1 MTVSLLRSENCRKL
15 GREALKS
22 RTCSIPV
29 RINPKPSWN
38 DEHLAIIKKMLK
50 NVTILLRAD
59 LQGWLN
65 GLRRGGETWRKAA
78 LKGIGYLV
86 FIVALS
92 VLGNSLFTHLRLT
105 EAEPTLLLGVING
118 FMLFGIIVVAKELM
132 ESSLK
137 SLYEAPD
144 TALLHAAPIQPVAIF
159 GYKFIH
165 LTITRFLSI
174 FCFLGPPW
182 VAFGLIFGLPWHFY
196 VVLFPVCLCL
206 LVMIASY
213 VTISVM
219 LIARFFS
226 SGWLLA
232 TLKVLGTAIG
242 VTVGF
247 LLSLTL
253 FFEFEPIHI
262 KQLLL
267 NWASERTADTAA
279 SWYPHEWIGKLLL
292 SWVTESTIGVRL
304 RWALG
309 GFGGSLAAAGVAT
322 LVAQLIYQR
331 GWENIRHLKAKRKPV
346 RSTNGSKASHLERM
360 RRTLG
365 RGKIRSMMLK
375 DFLIFVR
382 HSGRLIAIVMLTLF
396 LVVHI
401 AILLVHE
408 GSADTN
414 AGLVLTVQ
422 IVLYS
427 MLITFGISCNGL
439 RDEAKTWWMLKASPV
454 TPKLVFTSKFLTAL
468 LCALVYAE
476 FWSLF
481 AVCLLRIPRD
491 AWIPVMLTPILTL
504 PTACALNTAI
514 GTLPWMAELTHQP
527 KPILRA
533 LTFTVTLIIDVA
545 LVLAPVIAWY
555 TESLIAFVGLV
566 ILFAGVFGIS
576 YRWGIGNLRRLLV
589 AQ

>member
-1 MTVSLLRSENCRKL
+1 
-15 GREALKS
+15 
-22 RTCSIPV
+22 
-29 RINPKPSWN
+29 
-38 DEHLAIIKKMLK
+38 MLK
-50 NVTILLRAD
+50 NVIILLRAD

-65 GLRRGGETWRKAA
+65 GLTRGGEAWRKAA
-78 LKGIGYLV
+78 LKGVGYLV

-118 FMLFGIIVVAKELM
+118 FMVFGIIVIAKELM

-174 FCFLGPPW
+174 LCFLGPPW

-196 VVLFPVCLCL
+196 AVLFPVCLCL
-206 LVMIASY
+206 LVMIAGY

-232 TLKVLGTAIG
+232 TLKVLGTAVG

-253 FFEFEPIHI
+253 FFEFEPIRI

-267 NWASERTADTAA
+267 NWASERTTDAAA

-292 SWVTESTIGVRL
+292 SWVTESTIGIRL

-331 GWENIRHLKAKRKPV
+331 GWENIRQLKVSKRKPV
-346 RSTNGSKASHLERM
+346 RSTNDSKASHLERL
-360 RRTLG
+360 RRTIG

-401 AILLVHE
+401 AILLVQE

-439 RDEAKTWWMLKASPV
+439 RDEAKTWWMLKAAPV

-468 LCALVYAE
+468 LCALIYAE

-481 AVCLLRIPRD
+481 AVGTLRIPRE

-527 KPILRA
+527 KPILRV

-555 TESLIAFVGLV
+555 TESVIAFAGLV
-566 ILFAGVFGIS
+566 ILLAGVFGIS
-576 YRWGIGNLRRLLV
+576 YRWGIGNLRKLLV
-589 AQ
+589 AQQSF

>member
-1 MTVSLLRSENCRKL
+1 
-15 GREALKS
+15 
-22 RTCSIPV
+22 
-29 RINPKPSWN
+29 
-38 DEHLAIIKKMLK
+38 MLK
-50 NVTILLRAD
+50 NVLILLRAD

-65 GLRRGGETWRKAA
+65 GLRRGGEAWRKAA

-92 VLGNSLFTHLRLT
+92 VLGNSLFTHLRIT

-118 FMLFGIIVVAKELM
+118 FMVFGMIVVAKELM

-144 TALLHAAPIQPVAIF
+144 TALLHAAPIQPVTIF
-159 GYKFIH
+159 GYKFIC

-174 FCFLGPPW
+174 LCFLGPPW
-182 VAFGLIFGLPWHFY
+182 VAFGLIFELPWHFY
-196 VVLFPVCLCL
+196 AVLFPVCVCL
-206 LVMIASY
+206 LLMITSY

-226 SGWLLA
+226 SGWLLS

-262 KQLLL
+262 KQFLL
-267 NWASERTADTAA
+267 NWASERKADTTA
-279 SWYPHEWIGKLLL
+279 SWYPHEWIGKFLL
-292 SWVTESTIGVRL
+292 SWVTESTIAVRL

-309 GFGGSLAAAGVAT
+309 GIGGSLAAVGMAT

-331 GWENIRHLKAKRKPV
+331 GWENIRQLKVSKRRPV
-346 RSTNGSKASHLERM
+346 RSTVDPQVSSIDLHQSKTSQLEGVW
-360 RRTLG
+360 RTLRRG
-365 RGKIRSMMLK
+365 RIRSMMLK

-382 HSGRLIAIVMLTLF
+382 HSGRLIAIAMLTLF

-401 AILLVHE
+401 AILFVQE
-408 GSADTN
+408 GSADVN

-439 RDEAKTWWMLKASPV
+439 RDEAKTWWMLKVSPV

-468 LCALVYAE
+468 LCALIYAE
-476 FWSLF
+476 FWSVF
-481 AVCLLRIPRD
+481 AVGLLRIPKD
-491 AWIPVMLTPILTL
+491 AWIPAMLTPVLTL
-504 PTACALNTAI
+504 PTACAVNTMI

-527 KPILRA
+527 KPILRV
-533 LTFTVTLIIDVA
+533 LTFTGTLIVDIA

-555 TESLIAFVGLV
+555 TESFVAFIGLV
-566 ILFAGVFGIS
+566 ILLAGVFTIS
-576 YRWGIGNLRRLLV
+576 YRWGIGNLRRLLI
-589 AQ
+589 AQQ

>member
-1 MTVSLLRSENCRKL
+1 MLRDV
-15 GREALKS
+15 
-22 RTCSIPV
+22 I
-29 RINPKPSWN
+29 
-38 DEHLAIIKKMLK
+38 
-50 NVTILLRAD
+50 ILLRAD

-65 GLRRGGETWRKAA
+65 GLSRGGEAWRKAA
-78 LKGIGYLV
+78 LKGVGYLV

-92 VLGNSLFTHLRLT
+92 VLGNSLFAHLRRT
-105 EAEPTLLLGVING
+105 EAEPRLLLGVING

-144 TALLHAAPIQPVAIF
+144 TALLHAAPIQPLAIF

-165 LTITRFLSI
+165 LTLTRFLSI
-174 FCFLGPPW
+174 LCFLGPPW
-182 VAFGLIFGLPWHFY
+182 VAFGLIFELPWHFY
-196 VVLFPVCLCL
+196 AVLFPVCVCL
-206 LVMIASY
+206 LLMIASY
-213 VTISVM
+213 VTVSVM
-219 LIARFFS
+219 VIARFFS
-226 SGWLLA
+226 SGWFLA

-242 VTVGF
+242 VAVGF

-253 FFEFEPIHI
+253 FFEFEPIHL

-267 NWASERTADTAA
+267 DWASERTTDTTAA
-279 SWYPHEWIGKLLL
+279 WYPHEWIGKLLL

-309 GFGGSLAAAGVAT
+309 GVGGSLTAVGMAV
-322 LVAQLIYQR
+322 LVAQLMYQR
-331 GWENIRHLKAKRKPV
+331 GWENIRQLKVSKRKSV
-346 RSTNGSKASHLERM
+346 RRTNASQASYLERM
-360 RRTLG
+360 RLAIG

-382 HSGRLIAIVMLTLF
+382 HSGRLIAIAMLTLF

-401 AILLVHE
+401 AILLVQE

-439 RDEAKTWWMLKASPV
+439 RDEAKTWWMLKAAPV
-454 TPKLVFTSKFLTAL
+454 TPRLVFTSKFLTAF

-481 AVCLLRIPRD
+481 AVCLLRMPKD
-491 AWIPVMLTPILTL
+491 TWMPVLLTPLLTL
-504 PTACALNTAI
+504 PTACALNTAV
-514 GTLPWMAELTHQP
+514 GTLSWMAELTTTLSKTR
-527 KPILRA
+527 KPILRV
-533 LTFTVTLIIDVA
+533 LTFTVTLIVDVT
-545 LVLAPVIAWY
+545 LVLAVVIAWY
-555 TESLIAFVGLV
+555 TGSLVVFVGLV
-566 ILFAGVFGIS
+566 ILLVGVFGIS
-576 YRWGIGNLRRLLV
+576 YRWGIGNLRKLLV
-589 AQ
+589 AQQFF

>member
-1 MTVSLLRSENCRKL
+1 
-15 GREALKS
+15 
-22 RTCSIPV
+22 
-29 RINPKPSWN
+29 
-38 DEHLAIIKKMLK
+38 MLK
-50 NVTILLRAD
+50 NVIILLRAD

-65 GLRRGGETWRKAA
+65 GLTRGGEAWRKAA
-78 LKGIGYLV
+78 LKGVGYLV

-118 FMLFGIIVVAKELM
+118 FMVFGIIVIAKELM

-174 FCFLGPPW
+174 LCFLGPPW

-196 VVLFPVCLCL
+196 AVLFPVCLCL
-206 LVMIASY
+206 LLMIAGY

-232 TLKVLGTAIG
+232 TLKVLGTAVG

-253 FFEFEPIHI
+253 FFEFEPIRI

-267 NWASERTADTAA
+267 NWASERTTDTTA

-292 SWVTESTIGVRL
+292 SWVTESTIGIRL

-331 GWENIRHLKAKRKPV
+331 GWENIRQLKVSKRKPV
-346 RSTNGSKASHLERM
+346 RSTNDSKASHLERL

-401 AILLVHE
+401 AILLVQE

-439 RDEAKTWWMLKASPV
+439 RDEAKTWWMLKAAPV

-468 LCALVYAE
+468 LCALIYAE

-481 AVCLLRIPRD
+481 AVGTLRIPRE

-527 KPILRA
+527 KPILRV

-555 TESLIAFVGLV
+555 TESVIAFVGLV
-566 ILFAGVFGIS
+566 ILLAGVFGIS
-576 YRWGIGNLRRLLV
+576 YRWGIGNLRKLLV
-589 AQ
+589 AQQSF

>member
-1 MTVSLLRSENCRKL
+1 
-15 GREALKS
+15 
-22 RTCSIPV
+22 
-29 RINPKPSWN
+29 
-38 DEHLAIIKKMLK
+38 MLK
-50 NVTILLRAD
+50 NVIILLRAD

-65 GLRRGGETWRKAA
+65 GLTRGGEVWRKAA
-78 LKGIGYLV
+78 LKGVGYLV

-105 EAEPTLLLGVING
+105 EAEPTLLLSVING
-118 FMLFGIIVVAKELM
+118 FMVFGIIVVAKELM

-174 FCFLGPPW
+174 LCFLGPPW

-196 VVLFPVCLCL
+196 AVLFPVCLCL
-206 LVMIASY
+206 LLMIAGY

-232 TLKVLGTAIG
+232 TLKVLGTAVG

-253 FFEFEPIHI
+253 FFEFEPIRI

-267 NWASERTADTAA
+267 NWASERTTDTTA

-292 SWVTESTIGVRL
+292 SWVTESTIGIRL

-331 GWENIRHLKAKRKPV
+331 GWENIRQLKVSKRKPV
-346 RSTNGSKASHLERM
+346 RSTNDSKASHLERL

-401 AILLVHE
+401 AILLVQE

-439 RDEAKTWWMLKASPV
+439 RDEAKTWWMLKAAPV

-468 LCALVYAE
+468 LCALIYAE

-481 AVCLLRIPRD
+481 AVGTLRIPRE

-527 KPILRA
+527 KPILRV

-555 TESLIAFVGLV
+555 TESVIAFVGLV
-566 ILFAGVFGIS
+566 ILLAGVFGIS
-576 YRWGIGNLRRLLV
+576 YRWGIGNLRKLLV
-589 AQ
+589 AQQSF

>member
-1 MTVSLLRSENCRKL
+1 
-15 GREALKS
+15 
-22 RTCSIPV
+22 
-29 RINPKPSWN
+29 
-38 DEHLAIIKKMLK
+38 MLK
-50 NVTILLRAD
+50 NVIILLRAD

-65 GLRRGGETWRKAA
+65 GFRGDREAWRKAA
-78 LKGIGYLV
+78 LKGVGYLV

-118 FMLFGIIVVAKELM
+118 FMVFGIIVVAKELM

-137 SLYEAPD
+137 NLYEAPD
-144 TALLHAAPIQPVAIF
+144 TTLLHAAPVQPVAIF
-159 GYKFIH
+159 GYKLIH

-174 FCFLGPPW
+174 LCFLGPPW
-182 VAFGLIFGLPWHFY
+182 VAFGLIFELPWHFY
-196 VVLFPVCLCL
+196 AVLFPVCLCL
-206 LVMIASY
+206 LIMIAGY

-267 NWASERTADTAA
+267 NWASERTTDATA

-309 GFGGSLAAAGVAT
+309 GFGGSFAAAGVAT

-331 GWENIRHLKAKRKPV
+331 GWENIRQLKVSKRKPV
-346 RSTNGSKASHLERM
+346 RSTIVPQGSIGLRSSNGSRLERI
-360 RRTLG
+360 RQTFG
-365 RGKIRSMMLK
+365 RGKMRSMMLK

-396 LVVHI
+396 LVIHI
-401 AILLVHE
+401 AILLAQE

-427 MLITFGISCNGL
+427 MLITYGISCNGL

-468 LCALVYAE
+468 LCALIYAE

-481 AVCLLRIPRD
+481 AVSLLRIPRG
-491 AWIPVMLTPILTL
+491 AWMPVILTPILTL

-514 GTLPWMAELTHQP
+514 GTLSWMAELTHQP
-527 KPILRA
+527 KPILRV
-533 LTFTVTLIIDVA
+533 LTFTVTLIIDVT

-555 TESLIAFVGLV
+555 TESVIAFVGLV
-566 ILFAGVFGIS
+566 VLLVGVFGIS
-576 YRWGIGNLRRLLV
+576 YRWGVGNLRKLLV
-589 AQ
+589 ARQ

>member
-1 MTVSLLRSENCRKL
+1 
-15 GREALKS
+15 
-22 RTCSIPV
+22 
-29 RINPKPSWN
+29 
-38 DEHLAIIKKMLK
+38 MLK
-50 NVTILLRAD
+50 NVIILLRAD

-65 GLRRGGETWRKAA
+65 RLRGDGEAWRKAA

-118 FMLFGIIVVAKELM
+118 FMVFGIIVIAKELM

-144 TALLHAAPIQPVAIF
+144 TALLHAAPVQPVAIF

-174 FCFLGPPW
+174 LCFLGPPW
-182 VAFGLIFGLPWHFY
+182 VAFGLIFELPWHFY
-196 VVLFPVCLCL
+196 AVLFPVCLCL
-206 LVMIASY
+206 LVMIAGY

-247 LLSLTL
+247 LLSLIL

-262 KQLLL
+262 KQFLL
-267 NWASERTADTAA
+267 NWASERTVDTTA

-309 GFGGSLAAAGVAT
+309 GIGGSLTAVGMAT

-331 GWENIRHLKAKRKPV
+331 GWENIRQLKVSKRKPV
-346 RSTNGSKASHLERM
+346 RSPDATKVSHLERM
-360 RRTLG
+360 RLALG

-375 DFLIFVR
+375 DFLIFAR
-382 HSGRLIAIVMLTLF
+382 HSGRLIAVVMLTLF

-401 AILLVHE
+401 AVLFVYE
-408 GSADTN
+408 GGADTN

-427 MLITFGISCNGL
+427 MLITYGISCNGL
-439 RDEAKTWWMLKASPV
+439 RDEGKTWWMLKAAPV

-468 LCALVYAE
+468 FCALIYAE

-481 AVCLLRIPRD
+481 AVCLLQIPTD
-491 AWIPVMLTPILTL
+491 AWIPVLLTPLLTL

-514 GTLPWMAELTHQP
+514 GTLSWMAELTHWGNTLSKTP
-527 KPILRA
+527 KPILRV

-555 TESLIAFVGLV
+555 TESFIAFVGLV
-566 ILFAGVFGIS
+566 ILLVGVFGIS
-576 YRWGIGNLRRLLV
+576 YRWGVRNLRRLLV

>member
-1 MTVSLLRSENCRKL
+1 
-15 GREALKS
+15 
-22 RTCSIPV
+22 
-29 RINPKPSWN
+29 
-38 DEHLAIIKKMLK
+38 MLK
-50 NVTILLRAD
+50 NVTILLKAD

-65 GLRRGGETWRKAA
+65 GLRSGGEAWRKAA
-78 LKGIGYLV
+78 LKSIGYLV

-92 VLGNSLFTHLRLT
+92 VLGNSLFAHLRLT
-105 EAEPTLLLGVING
+105 EAEPTLMLGVING
-118 FMLFGIIVVAKELM
+118 FMVFGIIVVAKELM

-165 LTITRFLSI
+165 LTIARFLSI
-174 FCFLGPPW
+174 LCFLGPPW
-182 VAFGLIFGLPWHFY
+182 VAFGLIFELPWHFY

-206 LVMIASY
+206 LIMIAGY

-226 SGWLLA
+226 SGWLLT

-253 FFEFEPIHI
+253 FFEFEPIHL
-262 KQLLL
+262 KQFLLD
-267 NWASERTADTAA
+267 WASERTADTTT

-292 SWVTESTIGVRL
+292 SWVTESTIGIRL

-309 GFGGSLAAAGVAT
+309 GIGGSLAAAGMAT

-331 GWENIRHLKAKRKPV
+331 GWENIRLLKVKRRPV
-346 RSTNGSKASHLERM
+346 RSTNGAKVSHLERIW
-360 RRTLG
+360 RTLG
-365 RGKIRSMMLK
+365 RGRIRSMMLK

-382 HSGRLIAIVMLTLF
+382 HSGRLIAVVMLTLF
-396 LVVHI
+396 LVIHI
-401 AILLVHE
+401 AILFMQE
-408 GSADTN
+408 GGVDVN

-468 LCALVYAE
+468 LCALIYAE
-476 FWSLF
+476 FWSLC
-481 AVCLLRIPRD
+481 AVGLLRIPRD
-491 AWIPVMLTPILTL
+491 AWIPVLLTPVLTL
-504 PTACALNTAI
+504 PTACAVNTAI
-514 GTLPWMAELTHQP
+514 GTLPWMAELTHQS
-527 KPILRA
+527 KPILRV
-533 LTFTVTLIIDVA
+533 LTFTGTLIVDVV

-555 TESLIAFVGLV
+555 TESFIAFIGLV
-566 ILFAGVFGIS
+566 ILLVGVFALS

-589 AQ
+589 AQQFS